1 MIAAS
6 FSFPEQWLNR
16 QQEFKQQQQPVVDR
30 IVAFEGRNLL
40 SDEAN
45 KENLESPEP
54 SSSLIRIL
62 ETEFECLLGY
72 MKGLV
77 TWHCNRFILD
87 GQTRKEKSPYHKFY
101 WNDVAAVSL
110 RSMEESYTTG
120 LPTSHLASSIPAVT
134 AGEKSTTKQDAP
146 LENMQTFPPSNAGG
160 RRGQVYQP
168 ITAQTVGMSNLSI
181 ILLCKFFLLALVG
194 ITMMQN
200 FVFTSISYNS
210 HTLGSAMSN
219 LTPTITFLLAII
231 FR

>member
-1 MIAAS
+1 MATLASGGMSLDLMIAAS

-77 TWHCNRFILD
+77 TWLKLGMD
-87 GQTRKEKSPYHKFY
+87 GKPCK
-101 WNDVAAVSL
+101 
-110 RSMEESYTTG
+110 
-120 LPTSHLASSIPAVT
+120 
-134 AGEKSTTKQDAP
+134 DA
-146 LENMQTFPPSNAGG
+146 
-160 RRGQVYQP
+160 
-168 ITAQTVGMSNLSI
+168 
-181 ILLCKFFLLALVG
+181 
-194 ITMMQN
+194 
-200 FVFTSISYNS
+200 
-210 HTLGSAMSN
+210 
-219 LTPTITFLLAII
+219 
-231 FR
+231 